1 MVNKYIFKFSFFLI
15 DFFKIVEK
23 FDSQQ
28 ENLNFLFKKGVNQKS
43 NKESLIAIYLRN
55 NSYQKLHFYEFP
67 LIKENRWKKGAK
79 SNYDIPQY
87 IKDIPEEYPPICT
100 MKEAGTLRAIKKKEE
115 REKEKEKNKKLQLES
130 KNNNN
135 ESTNN
140 TLINN
145 NKKNST
151 KKCDTTKEKKYNNNL
166 EEPLP
171 NEMHKYCHLCKK
183 PFDNYIRH
191 INSKGHKETAL
202 KYTDTFKS
210 IKNVF
215 HNINSF
221 WNNKKDNNGNI
232 KNNTNIKYI
241 SDNLIEIEEKVEFK
255 NDNLNEVNNIKQ
267 RILSQIHQSNRE
279 GCKAKKKLIDNNSQQ
294 STTQSS
300 PMMVIGKRRKN
311 EVKINKDKSKSKKTK
326 INNKSIKEFLIR
338 GEFIISKNLKLGE

>member
-1 MVNKYIFKFSFFLI
+1 MNKK
-15 DFFKIVEK
+15 VH
-23 FDSQQ
+23 
-28 ENLNFLFKKGVNQKS
+28 
-43 NKESLIAIYLRN
+43 
-55 NSYQKLHFYEFP
+55 LHEFP
-67 LIKENRWKKGAK
+67 LIKENKYRNVAK
-79 SNYDIPQY
+79 TKYDIPQY
-87 IKDIPEEYPPICT
+87 ISDIPEEYPPICT
-100 MKEAGTLRAIKKKEE
+100 LKEAGTVRNIKKKEE
-115 REKEKEKNKKLQLES
+115 KEKEKEKKKKLKQDLEI
-130 KNNNN
+130 NNNSK
-135 ESTNN
+135 EKENN
-140 TLINN
+140 TLINDSN
-145 NKKNST
+145 KNSNKNCDISKET
-151 KKCDTTKEKKYNNNL
+151 KGKKYNNNL

-221 WNNKKDNNGNI
+221 WNNKKDNNGNV
-232 KNNTNIKYI
+232 KNKTNIKYT
-241 SDNLIEIEEKVEFK
+241 SDNLDEIEEKVEFK

-338 GEFIISKNLKLGE
+338 GEFILSKNLKLGE

>member
-1 MVNKYIFKFSFFLI
+1 
-15 DFFKIVEK
+15 
-23 FDSQQ
+23 
-28 ENLNFLFKKGVNQKS
+28 
-43 NKESLIAIYLRN
+43 
-55 NSYQKLHFYEFP
+55 
-67 LIKENRWKKGAK
+67 
-79 SNYDIPQY
+79 
-87 IKDIPEEYPPICT
+87 
-100 MKEAGTLRAIKKKEE
+100 
-115 REKEKEKNKKLQLES
+115 
-130 KNNNN
+130 
-135 ESTNN
+135 
-140 TLINN
+140 
-145 NKKNST
+145 
-151 KKCDTTKEKKYNNNL
+151 
-166 EEPLP
+166 
-171 NEMHKYCHLCKK
+171 MHKYCHLCKK

-241 SDNLIEIEEKVEFK
+241 SDNLDEIEEKVEFK

-300 PMMVIGKRRKN
+300 HMMVIGKRRKN